1 MQYQIEKI
9 SGEAPRE
16 WPNPR
21 GGTVYYYKIKLV
33 GVVKPVSIGKQ
44 KLNSLTI
51 GQTIDGTIEPSDLS
65 EDKFK
70 AAPMGQPSAGQ
81 QSFNKSHESQDTQES
96 IARSVALKAAV
107 DFVSGDTKVTS
118 DYVLAVADD
127 FLAWLQGKASIPAN
141 TEPVVVPFDD
151 GFGPAPTD
159 DGFNGQEINLADIPF

>member
-21 GGTVYYYKIKLV
+21 GGTVYYYKVKLV

-51 GQTIDGTIEPSDLS
+51 GQTVDGTIEPSDLP
-65 EDKFK
+65 EDKWK

-81 QSFNKSHESQDTQES
+81 QAFNKPHESLDTQAS

-107 DFVSGDTKVTS
+107 DFCSGDDKVTS
-118 DYVLAVADD
+118 DYVLGIADD
-127 FLAWLQGKASIPAN
+127 FLAWLQGKADVATPAVPDFDGGYVESP
-141 TEPVVVPFDD
+141 TEPGFD
-151 GFGPAPTD
+151 
-159 DGFNGQEINLADIPF
+159 GQPVSLENIPF